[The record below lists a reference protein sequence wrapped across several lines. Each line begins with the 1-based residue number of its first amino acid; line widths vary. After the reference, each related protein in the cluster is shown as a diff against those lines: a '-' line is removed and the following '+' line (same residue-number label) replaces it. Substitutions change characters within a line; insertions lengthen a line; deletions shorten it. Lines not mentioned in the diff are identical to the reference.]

1 MNLFDYDGK
10 NKNRKKAS
18 VQVAEQLL
26 SKLSI
31 SIAEFTSIDATDA
44 SVHNEL
50 FQQRFDKAKRAYHK
64 AKTALNND
72 YYDEASEHAVRG
84 LLHLDLALNHLHSGK
99 VDLGQMTAPAPDFD
113 DSSEELISMLTDAI
127 CRIKLIVEYKGITLN
142 KALTHRLSQ
151 VVQLLQDA
159 IEQYGRSEEDN
170 ESHGQAQMAEKT
182 AECGLVWAQFIYG
195 QLTGDELYPKKSLS
209 KSMRALNQF
218 AWQST
223 AGIFSAIPS
232 LQQIKEARAHLSSLE
247 DSLHDALNA
256 YLEGD
261 NEELDKSL
269 RLGKIEATSLFK
281 YKEFATKDLDNSNS
295 SLQNMDFSISENP
308 SLREN
313 LVEMADLL
321 AKHHP
326 DSRTAAATTE
336 QLQVQLSNLKRSI
349 KAEKWQEVE
358 VLLSSARFNCQILKN
373 EIAKIE
379 TYRE

>member
-1 MNLFDYDGK
+1 MDLFDYDGK

-18 VQVAEQLL
+18 AQVAEQLL

-50 FQQRFDKAKRAYHK
+50 YQQRFDKAKRAHHK
-64 AKTALNND
+64 AKSALNND
-72 YYDEASEHAVRG
+72 YYEDASEHAVRG

-99 VDLGQMTAPAPDFD
+99 LDLGQMTAPAPNFD
-113 DSSEELISMLTDAI
+113 DSSEELISMLIDAI

-142 KALTHRLSQ
+142 QALTHRLSQ

-159 IEQYGRSEEDN
+159 IEQYGRCEEGKDPN
-170 ESHGQAQMAEKT
+170 HTSDQTAEKT

-195 QLTGDELYPKKSLS
+195 QLTGDELYPKKSLN

-232 LQQIKEARAHLSSLE
+232 LQKIKEARLHLSSLE
-247 DSLHDALNA
+247 ESLHDALNA

-261 NEELDKSL
+261 SDELDKSL

-281 YKEFATKDLDNSNS
+281 YKEFATKDLDNTNS
-295 SLQNMDFSISENP
+295 GLQNLDLTISENP

-321 AKHHP
+321 VKNHP
-326 DSRTAAATTE
+326 DSRTATSTTE

-349 KAEKWQEVE
+349 KAEKWSEIE

-379 TYRE
+379 T